1 MSETTPV
8 PETKSSRSKRNEVVE
23 DAVIVEDDTATP
35 VEVVEVETAHA
46 TENEPVVATPDPAS
60 VGSAPAPAQ
69 QVIYVQAPVAPR
81 AFGNRGLGSL
91 LALASGIA
99 FGVLFA
105 LVVLVMLSA
114 QVGRVSFN
122 FVAQPTFYVPVLF
135 YVIGLVLLVL
145 LLNRAGWA
153 AYVVGSILVG
163 LFVYF
168 GTVGVLVLGQG
179 IVLMTPTDAALLF
192 NAALRDPF
200 VIAAA
205 LVAREVSLWSGAIIA
220 RRGRRLKARN
230 AEARAA
236 YERELAEK
244 RAEHERGA
252 SAAATAV

>member
-8 PETKSSRSKRNEVVE
+8 PEAKRSTRDEVVE
-23 DAVIVEDDTATP
+23 DAVIIEDDAATP
-35 VEVVEVETAHA
+35 AEVVEVETAHA
-46 TENEPVVATPDPAS
+46 TENEPVVATTDPAS
-60 VGSAPAPAQ
+60 VGSAPPPPAQ
-69 QVIYVQAPVAPR
+69 QVIYVQAPVIPR
-81 AFGNRGLGSL
+81 AVGNRGLGSL
-91 LALASGIA
+91 LAVASGIV

-105 LVVLVMLSA
+105 IVVLVILSVQA
-114 QVGRVSFN
+114 GRISFN

-135 YVIGLVLLVL
+135 YIIGLVLLVL
-145 LLNRAGWA
+145 LVNRAGWA

-179 IVLMTPTDAALLF
+179 IVLMTPTDAALLV

-205 LVAREVSLWSGAIIA
+205 LVAREVSLWSGALIA
-220 RRGRRLKARN
+220 RRGRRLKVRN
-230 AEARAA
+230 AEARSA

-252 SAAATAV
+252 TAAATAV